1 MAKKNQNEGAE
12 GQLIGAQGQENQGQ
26 ENQGQENQGQEN
38 QGQEN
43 QGQEIAA
50 VRVLSYFSVDGEDYQ
65 PNDLVEFPAKVL
77 ATISPDVYDVSREA
91 VEYCVDQGFT
101 CKRHPS
107 E

>member
-1 MAKKNQNEGAE
+1 MPKKNQNEGAE
-12 GQLIGAQGQENQGQ
+12 GQLNGA
-26 ENQGQENQGQEN
+26 

-91 VEYCVDQGFT
+91 VEYCVDQGFA

>member
-26 ENQGQENQGQEN
+26 ENQGQENQGQE
-38 QGQEN
+38 
-43 QGQEIAA
+43 IAA
-50 VRVLSYFSVDGEDYQ
+50 VRVLSYFSVDGVDYE
-65 PNDLVEFPAKVL
+65 PNDLVEFPASVL

-91 VEYCVDQGFT
+91 FEYCVDQGFT

>member
-1 MAKKNQNEGAE
+1 MAKKNQNEAAE
-12 GQLIGAQGQENQGQ
+12 DQLMGAQEQNSQAQDGQAQENPA
-26 ENQGQENQGQEN
+26 
-38 QGQEN
+38 
-43 QGQEIAA
+43 QEIAA
-50 VRVLSYFSVDGEDYQ
+50 VRVLSYFSVDGVDYE
-65 PNDLVEFPAKVL
+65 PNDLVEFPASVL